1 MLEISV
7 MQRMWVFFVP
17 AVAWKIQLAA
27 GSADD
32 SSFLQRVTVLFIR
45 REGRSG
51 AGRPAKPSRALRR
64 WYRRRSRRFNIFLEI
79 SWNFDEFL
87 RSFDESDECARKK
100 KTIIEQHSERYK
112 NAIAKSRL
120 PFVSDEIVRIADRKN
135 PFVRSLLEFFSRHS
149 PRTVCACTYKN
160 LDCPDSR
167 AYFWVFSSDLA
178 RTRMAA
184 LSTILV
190 CFQTK
195 KVFYAAIRTTPSV
208 ITLPFARPQR

>member
-1 MLEISV
+1 
-7 MQRMWVFFVP
+7 MWVFFVP

-27 GSADD
+27 GSADE
-32 SSFLQRVTVLFIR
+32 SSFLQRVTMLFIR

-51 AGRPAKPSRALRR
+51 AHRPAKPSGALPVVSTTIAIIQHF
-64 WYRRRSRRFNIFLEI
+64 SR
-79 SWNFDEFL
+79 NFDEFL

-167 AYFWVFSSDLA
+167 AYFLVFSSDLA